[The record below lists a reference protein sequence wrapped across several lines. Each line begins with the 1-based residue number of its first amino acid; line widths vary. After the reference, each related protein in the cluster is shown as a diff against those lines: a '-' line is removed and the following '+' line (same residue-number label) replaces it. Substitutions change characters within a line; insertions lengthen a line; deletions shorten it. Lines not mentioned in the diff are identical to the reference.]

1 MFLDAFPNAPFIV
14 VASPRLGFPT
24 VPQFEMPF
32 LLDPFAMAEL
42 PPMFTDAYGV
52 GVIGFEVTPDP
63 ALLGFTY
70 VVQAGCLDP
79 NSGVWRFSN
88 VETMVGMP

>member
-1 MFLDAFPNAPFIV
+1 M
-14 VASPRLGFPT
+14 
-24 VPQFEMPF
+24 
-32 LLDPFAMAEL
+32 
-42 PPMFTDAYGV
+42 
-52 GVIGFEVTPDP
+52 IGFEVAPNA